1 MPTISGKYKF
11 NSTLPQLAEGE
22 YPVTFTSNGG
32 TFAKFAVEGSNFY
45 YLNASNNG
53 VNAYLFGIN
62 FWNSGEAYR
71 DIDFGSTPQTISDTL
86 YNYLVANAAKEETQ
100 TTFDLS
106 TLNLPAGSH
115 TITVKA
121 KADGYRDSDASNA
134 VTYTSS
140 AFKQINLFK
149 LDSVNY
155 SSIAQANIN
164 KVYTIKD
171 TTLSSG
177 STNYIQAIKKNTS
190 GGTAIWMTQA
200 VTDATSYLT
209 VNADSSNETTIVFR
223 GSIVR
228 QPYGW
233 QYHNYI
239 ALEGDT
245 AATVADFANF
255 TADSNANLVVDYWA
269 GCFVENTLISTKSG
283 DKPVQDITYDDDI
296 LVWNFDEGKLDYAKP
311 IFIKQEQTSDS
322 YWRVTDKDGKT
333 VNLVGSNGK
342 SHRLYNKRTHLFEY
356 PQDIPECKCEEIHE
370 SVKYYNI
377 LTEYH
382 FNCFAN
388 GILTSKRYS
397 NMLYPITDEMKYDKT
412 VKHTNTCKREQ
423 FGFLTDDEFEKLR
436 LSEMEYSDEMRDE
449 VRRFFALKK

>member
-32 TFAKFAVEGSNFY
+32 TFAKFVVEGLNFY

-106 TLNLPAGSH
+106 TLNLSEGTH

-121 KADGYRDSDASNA
+121 KADGYRESDASNA

-140 AFKQINLFK
+140 AFKQINLIK

-155 SSIAQANIN
+155 SAIAQANIN
-164 KVYTIKD
+164 KVYTIQAA
-171 TTLSSG
+171 G
-177 STNYIQAIKKNTS
+177 SIFSIKKNTS
-190 GGTAIWMTQA
+190 GSSIW
-200 VTDATSYLT
+200 TST
-209 VNADSSNETTIVFR
+209 GRISFAGDGNNTETKIVFALITGGYS
-223 GSIVR
+223 GSLSYSYV
-228 QPYGW
+228 
-233 QYHNYI
+233 NYI

-245 AATVADFANF
+245 EATGTDFANF
-255 TADSNANLVVDYWA
+255 TADSNANLAVWTYPP
-269 GCFVENTLISTKSG
+269 CFVENTRISTKNG
-283 DKPVQDITYDDDI
+283 DKFVQDISYNDDI

-311 IFIKQEQTSDS
+311 IFIKQEQISDS
-322 YWRVTDKDGKT
+322 YWHVTDEGGKT

-377 LTEYH
+377 VTAYH
-382 FNCFAN
+382 FNCYAN
-388 GILTSKRYS
+388 GVLTSKRYS

-412 VKHTNTCKREQ
+412 VKHINTCKREQ
-423 FGFLTDDEFEKLR
+423 FNFLTDDEFEKLR
-436 LSEMEYSDEMRDE
+436 LSEMEYSDEMCDE
-449 VRRFFALKK
+449 VRRFFALKR

>member
-32 TFAKFAVEGSNFY
+32 AFTKFAVEGSNFY

-200 VTDATSYLT
+200 VTDATSYIT

-223 GSIVR
+223 GEYISSTNTFES
-228 QPYGW
+228 
-233 QYHNYI
+233 HNYI

-255 TADSNANLVVDYWA
+255 TADSNTNLVVRYYTI
-269 GCFVENTLISTKSG
+269 CFVENTLISTKSG

-322 YWRVTDKDGKT
+322 YWHVTDEDGKT
-333 VNLVGSNGK
+333 VNLVGSDGK

-377 LTEYH
+377 VTAYH
-382 FNCFAN
+382 FNCYAN

-423 FGFLTDDEFEKLR
+423 FNFLTDDEFEKLR

-449 VRRFFALKK
+449 VKRFFTLKK

>member
-53 VNAYLFGIN
+53 VNAYLFGVN

-106 TLNLPAGSH
+106 TLNLSEGTH

-121 KADGYRDSDASNA
+121 KADGYRESDASNA
-134 VTYTSS
+134 VTYTK
-140 AFKQINLFK
+140 AAIFTRVYLTKVGPQ
-149 LDSVNY
+149 Y
-155 SSIAQANIN
+155 SSNTLSKLEN
-164 KVYTIKD
+164 MDTSKVYSI
-171 TTLSSG
+171 TTNIPYIFCFTYENGTWVADNSLIYITSQT
-177 STNYIQAIKKNTS
+177 TNS
-190 GGTAIWMTQA
+190 
-200 VTDATSYLT
+200 VTFHMNNAYYQVYL
-209 VNADSSNETTIVFR
+209 
-223 GSIVR
+223 
-228 QPYGW
+228 
-233 QYHNYI
+233 NYI
-239 ALEGDT
+239 ALEGTQKATGDDMAKYPFGT
-245 AATVADFANF
+245 DAAFAD
-255 TADSNANLVVDYWA
+255 WQ
-269 GCFVENTLISTKSG
+269 CFVENTLISTKNG
-283 DKPVQDITYDDDI
+283 NKFVQDITYDDDI

-322 YWRVTDKDGKT
+322 YWRVTDEDGKT

-342 SHRLYNKRTHLFEY
+342 SHRLYNKRTYLFEY

-388 GILTSKRYS
+388 SILTSKRYS

-436 LSEMEYSDEMRDE
+436 LSEMEYSDDMRDE
-449 VRRFFALKK
+449 VKRFFTLKR

>member
-11 NSTLPQLAEGE
+11 NSTLSQLAEGE

-32 TFAKFAVEGSNFY
+32 TFAKFAVEGLNFY
-45 YLNASNNG
+45 YLTASNNG
-53 VNAYLFGIN
+53 VNAYLFGVN

-106 TLNLPAGSH
+106 TLNLAAG
-115 TITVKA
+115 TYRITVKA
-121 KADGYRDSDASNA
+121 KAEGYRESDASNA
-134 VTYTSS
+134 VTYTV
-140 AFKQINLFK
+140 APTVTFTRVYLTW
-149 LDSVNY
+149 
-155 SSIAQANIN
+155 ANN
-164 KVYTIKD
+164 ESTLSNMNKSKVYTVNPSWGNICNFSWNGSAWVASDLTDGVIDSQTD
-171 TTLSSG
+171 TSVTFHIG
-177 STNYIQAIKKNTS
+177 SDTKYKYNK
-190 GGTAIWMTQA
+190 M
-200 VTDATSYLT
+200 SY
-209 VNADSSNETTIVFR
+209 V
-223 GSIVR
+223 
-228 QPYGW
+228 
-233 QYHNYI
+233 
-239 ALEGDT
+239 ALEGNT
-245 AATVADFANF
+245 AAPITELDKYTLSGNECAI
-255 TADSNANLVVDYWA
+255 WW
-269 GCFVENTLISTKSG
+269 CFVENTLISTKSG
-283 DKPVQDITYDDDI
+283 NKFVQDITYDDDI

-311 IFIKQEQTSDS
+311 VFIKKEQTSDS
-322 YWRVTDKDGKT
+322 YWRVTDEDGKEI
-333 VNLVGSNGK
+333 NLVGSNGK

-382 FNCFAN
+382 FNCYAN

-412 VKHTNTCKREQ
+412 VKHTNTCKRDQ

-436 LSEMEYSDEMRDE
+436 LSEMEYSDEMCDE